1 MSRRSALAA
10 AAVMTIAGSAFASPT
25 IFTGN
30 PATDG
35 WDFQGNSLSA
45 SNYIRGGGGYDYGV
59 YTSSFTLGA
68 GSNMAGGGWSAGDT
82 ILGAG
87 GVVNGFTPGN
97 ISQSLRIVTKFGA
110 DPNAWPGSSGSF
122 SGGAGG
128 NGAILL
134 GTYSPANA
142 SSGGHFNPGTAQN
155 FMSPGVVH
163 QMPLAQRYDSGT
175 SSISTTIGKLLFT
188 FDADNVLSSW
198 QVLLNLTVLESLLA
212 PGEELPSDLSS
223 VNSTLQRSNN
233 SSLFTDARGGFETA
247 ESVVIPLPGAAGMA
261 LAGMGMIGLR
271 RRR

>member
-45 SNYIRGGGGYDYGV
+45 SNYIRGAGNFDYGI

-68 GSNMAGGGWSAGDT
+68 GSNMLGGGWSAGDS

-87 GVVNGFTPGN
+87 GVINNRTGN
-97 ISQSLRIVTKFGA
+97 LTQSVRIVTKFGA
-110 DPNAWPGSSGSF
+110 DQNAWPGSSGSF

-134 GTYSPANA
+134 GTYAPGGGNNLNPT
-142 SSGGHFNPGTAQN
+142 SSSFIG
-155 FMSPGVVH
+155 PGVVH